1 MANLNIV
8 FDPNKGLLDQS
19 WDTAK
24 AVVDVAGRIAVS
36 AVVAADSVCDTLDIL
51 SKRVRI
57 QNESWS
63 CDLDSAEL
71 DMFKTKVKF
80 ALKMNKNLDKDL
92 VGEEFRKEFQSFL
105 ESEWVKEKVNE
116 FLSKKKGLPPKTP
129 LTADQVK
136 KMTKAQIQ
144 DYYTK

>member
-1 MANLNIV
+1 MANLNIQ
-8 FDPNKGLLDQS
+8 FDPNKGLLDQT
-19 WDTAK
+19 WDTLK
-24 AVVDVAGRIAVS
+24 SSVDVAGRIAVS

-51 SKRVRI
+51 SMRIRI

-63 CDLDSAEL
+63 SDLDSAEL

-80 ALKMNKNLDKDL
+80 ALKMNKPLDKNL
-92 VGEEFRKEFQSFL
+92 VGEEFRKGFEHFL
-105 ESEWVKEKVNE
+105 ESEWTKEKVNS
-116 FLSKKKGLPPKTP
+116 FLSSKKDLPKKIP

-136 KMTKAQIQ
+136 KLTKAQIQ